1 MEHSLPGCL
10 LAWRFAVLNHSCQKA
25 CTQHAHVTTHTPA
38 CKLTHFCMF
47 PEYRCIHHA
56 HVHACMPLHLQ
67 THYCMPDGNLSHWII
82 FSVVFITLSHY
93 RFISSRFPVPPSNP
107 SLLLFFT
114 SYFLSSSPPSYF
126 LSPVGLLA
134 SPVPPFPIPL
144 SPSSPCLDV
153 FPLIYNLEMI
163 FKELLQPSMWGHS
176 VSSLWSS
183 HFSFA
188 RCSSFV
194 PLLSPLHCTS
204 LHLFFFLPLLLPSNL
219 PSSSTLSPSII
230 LLFFHL
236 TLHFS
241 PSLLPSISTS
251 SGLIASHLIFASSLP
266 PFDSSLSLFLFFLPN
281 LCTSL
286 LMLFTPAFTLAVSP
300 LKYCWKRGQTGFL
313 CCAFPCVFL
322 HVSGV
327 LSVGVCCEDVIRL
340 TLFQAAESPAVCS
353 LSN

>member
-230 LLFFHL
+230 LLFFSSHTPFL
-236 TLHFS
+236 SFS
-241 PSLLPSISTS
+241 ATIYLYLIWSHRLSSDLRFISASLWL
-251 SGLIASHLIFASSLP
+251 F
-266 PFDSSLSLFLFFLPN
+266 SLSLSFLFAQLVHFPPYVIHPCFHSRCVSSKILLKKRSDGVPLLCVSMRVFARVWGFECGCVLWGCYTPN
-281 LCTSL
+281 SL
-286 LMLFTPAFTLAVSP
+286 SSSREPRSVFTL
-300 LKYCWKRGQTGFL
+300 
-313 CCAFPCVFL
+313 
-322 HVSGV
+322 
-327 LSVGVCCEDVIRL
+327 
-340 TLFQAAESPAVCS
+340 
-353 LSN
+353 

>member
-1 MEHSLPGCL
+1 MRMFMHACLYTCKHTTACLMATWVIESFSLWSLSLSLTIALSLHGSPCLPLILLSCFFLLRTSCLHLPLLTSCLLLVFSLPQ
-10 LAWRFAVLNHSCQKA
+10 S
-25 CTQHAHVTTHTPA
+25 
-38 CKLTHFCMF
+38 
-47 PEYRCIHHA
+47 
-56 HVHACMPLHLQ
+56 PLSPFLCH
-67 THYCMPDGNLSHWII
+67 PPP
-82 FSVVFITLSHY
+82 
-93 RFISSRFPVPPSNP
+93 PVWMC
-107 SLLLFFT
+107 SLLSTTLKWSSK
-114 SYFLSSSPPSYF
+114 SYCSRACE
-126 LSPVGLLA
+126 VTA
-134 SPVPPFPIPL
+134 SPVSGLLISHLPAARL
-144 SPSSPCLDV
+144 S
-153 FPLIYNLEMI
+153 F
-163 FKELLQPSMWGHS
+163 H
-176 VSSLWSS
+176 SSL
-183 HFSFA
+183 
-188 RCSSFV
+188 
-194 PLLSPLHCTS
+194 LSTALHYTY
-204 LHLFFFLPLLLPSNL
+204 FFFVPLLLPSNL

>member
-204 LHLFFFLPLLLPSNL
+204 LHLFFFC
-219 PSSSTLSPSII
+219 LS
-230 LLFFHL
+230 FFHL
-236 TLHFS
+236 ICPPPPLSPQASFSFFFISHSISLLLCYHLSLPHLVSSPLIWSSLHLCLPLTLLSLSFFS
-241 PSLLPSISTS
+241 FCPTCALPSLCYSPL
-251 SGLIASHLIFASSLP
+251 L
-266 PFDSSLSLFLFFLPN
+266 SLSL
-281 LCTSL
+281 CL
-286 LMLFTPAFTLAVSP
+286 L
-300 LKYCWKRGQTGFL
+300 
-313 CCAFPCVFL
+313 
-322 HVSGV
+322 
-327 LSVGVCCEDVIRL
+327 
-340 TLFQAAESPAVCS
+340 
-353 LSN
+353 